1 MNRLC
6 SFAVLVLVA
15 LVTINAAS
23 APSTRHAIDMQ
34 HSKMTVYVY
43 KQGLFSFLADNHEID
58 APIANGSYD
67 SSSNSID
74 ITVDAAQMKVLDP
87 KMAADKRNSVQSNMT
102 GPQVLDVAKYPT
114 IVFRSTKIGSADATH
129 WKVSG
134 NLTLHGQTHPIDVQV
149 LKVDETHFSGSAT
162 IRQSAFGITP
172 IKIAGGAV
180 SVRDDVK
187 IDFQVALGS

>member
-1 MNRLC
+1 
-6 SFAVLVLVA
+6 
-15 LVTINAAS
+15 
-23 APSTRHAIDMQ
+23 
-34 HSKMTVYVY
+34 
-43 KQGLFSFLADNHEID
+43 
-58 APIANGSYD
+58 
-67 SSSNSID
+67 
-74 ITVDAAQMKVLDP
+74 
-87 KMAADKRNSVQSNMT
+87 MT

-114 IVFRSTKIGSADATH
+114 IVFRSTKIDVADATH

-149 LKVDETHFSGSAT
+149 VKGDETHFSGSAT

-187 IDFQVALGS
+187 VDFQVALGS